1 MSIDDVISYY
11 IGRVVRDKKAILEE
25 PVSGGI
31 SRHEKELQR
40 DQMVLGALRCAKANG
55 FVGE

>member
-11 IGRVVRDKKAILEE
+11 VGRVVRDKKALLEE
-25 PVSGGI
+25 PVPNDT
-31 SRHEKELQR
+31 SRRERELQR

-55 FVGE
+55 FIGE

>member
-1 MSIDDVISYY
+1 MSVDDVISYY

-25 PVSGGI
+25 SVSGGI